1 MNVGREGGGN
11 GRTRKMRRSQ
21 LYVLHSE
28 AHTHTK
34 EKKLLTQKKKKSV
47 KVNDKLVYLDC
58 LTDAMREIKL
68 TEEKKKKSGK
78 DQEQKE

>member
-1 MNVGREGGGN
+1 
-11 GRTRKMRRSQ
+11 MRRSQ

-28 AHTHTK
+28 AHTHTE